1 MSYLSLKTSFI
12 ENVTANK
19 MIGIVSCY
27 FVLIFNFS
35 FLFKTYNAVL
45 LLDDYNLFFLL
56 SVPIL
61 LLNILVIFFSVF
73 SVKYLLKPSLI
84 FFTFISALI
93 TYATLSYGI
102 VFDYGM
108 IENTIET
115 SKAEAFSYLSINAF
129 FTVTALSIL
138 PVVYLYKVNIVYK
151 SFKIESVQR
160 LKLLFLSTLSLL
172 FIVFFFYGD
181 YASVGRNNR
190 QLSSYITPLK
200 SVVSG
205 YKFIRNNYFNEPVK
219 FTVLDDSPILLTQ
232 HDDGKRVILMVVGE
246 TARAE
251 SFSLNG
257 YDKPTNQFTRSYD
270 PISFK
275 NMSSCGTATAVS
287 VPCMFSA
294 LGRDEYQKKIAVNQQ
309 NLLDIVKLANV
320 DVLWLDNNEGCKGA
334 CNRVTTINTDK
345 AKTHNLCDGDYC
357 FDEVLL
363 SPLKDKLSHLTH
375 QTTLIVV
382 HLIGSHGPTYYRRYP
397 AEFSEFLPDCQ
408 RSDIQNCTQEQI
420 INTYDNTIAY
430 SDYVLAK
437 MIAALSS
444 LEPSIEGKGNV
455 QTSMLYV
462 SDHGESLGE
471 KGLYLH
477 GFPYAF
483 APTQQTHIP
492 MLFWTNNK
500 NKTNRHC
507 LDDLANNSFS
517 HDNIFHSVL
526 GLTEVKSTAY
536 NPNLD
541 IFEQCNSRNL
551 LVNNTQPNKLLTT
564 Q

>member
-1 MSYLSLKTSFI
+1 MSYSSLQTAFI
-12 ENVTANK
+12 DKVTANK
-19 MIGIVSCY
+19 VIFIVSSY
-27 FVLIFNFS
+27 FVLVFNLS
-35 FLFKTYNAVL
+35 FLYKTYHAVL

-56 SVPIL
+56 SVPVL
-61 LLNILVIFFSVF
+61 LLNVLMIFFSFF
-73 SVKYLLKPSLI
+73 SVKYLLKPALI
-84 FFTFISALI
+84 FFTMMSALM

-115 SKAEAFSYLSINAF
+115 SSSEAFSYLNSNAF
-129 FTVTALSIL
+129 FIVIALSVIPL
-138 PVVYLYKVNIVYK
+138 MYLYKVNIVYNTCK
-151 SFKIESVQR
+151 AESWQR
-160 LKLLFLSTLSLL
+160 VKLLSVSTLSLVG
-172 FIVFFFYGD
+172 IAFFFYGD

-190 QLSSYITPLK
+190 ELSAYITPLK
-200 SVVSG
+200 SVVSS
-205 YKFIRNNYFNEPVK
+205 YKFIRNNYFTASVK
-219 FTVLDDSPILLTQ
+219 FTVLDNAPSLLTQ
-232 HDDGKRVILMVVGE
+232 DDEGKRVILMVVGE

-257 YDKPTNQFTRSYD
+257 YDKATNQFTRAYN

-294 LGRDEYQKKIAVNQQ
+294 LGRHDYDKQLASNQQ

-334 CNRVTTINTDK
+334 CKRVTTINMDK
-345 AKTHNLCDGDYC
+345 SKTHELCDGDYC

-363 SPLKDKLSHLTH
+363 SPLTEKLNHLTH
-375 QTTLIVV
+375 QTTLIVL

-397 AEFSEFLPDCQ
+397 EKFAKFLPDCQ
-408 RSDIQNCTQEQI
+408 RSDIQNCTQEQV

-437 MIAALSS
+437 MINRLSS
-444 LEPSIEGKGNV
+444 LEAVE
-455 QTSMLYV
+455 TSMLYV

-471 KGLYLH
+471 NGLYLH
-477 GFPYAF
+477 GFPYAL
-483 APTQQTHIP
+483 APSQQTHIP
-492 MLFWTNNK
+492 MLYWRSNEDK
-500 NKTNRHC
+500 ANRQC
-507 LDDLANNSFS
+507 LHDLANQNFS
-517 HDNIFHSVL
+517 HDNVFHSIL
-526 GLTEVKSTAY
+526 GLTEVQSTAY

-541 IFEQCNSRNL
+541 IFQQCNSEHL
-551 LVNNTQPNKLLTT
+551 LVNNTN
-564 Q
+564 